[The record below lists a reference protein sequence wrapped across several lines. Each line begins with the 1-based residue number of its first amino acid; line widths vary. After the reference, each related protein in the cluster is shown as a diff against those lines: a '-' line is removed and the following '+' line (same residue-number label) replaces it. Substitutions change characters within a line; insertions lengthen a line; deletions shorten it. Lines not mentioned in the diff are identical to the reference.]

1 MQEDEQRLRALQDKI
16 IKVEEIKAPT
26 AEDLEVFRNQ
36 LRKQVEGELDID
48 TKKSVLNNLIKK
60 LKVDQN
66 GLLEIDFCVVLG
78 NTPYPLCSR
87 YEFPTS
93 SKSKDYD

>member
-1 MQEDEQRLRALQDKI
+1 MQEDEQRLRDLQDKI

-48 TKKSVLNNLIKK
+48 TKKSVLNSLIKK

-66 GLLEIDFCVVLG
+66 GLLEIDFCVALD
-78 NTPYPLCSR
+78 NTPYGIWTRVASVKGWCPG
-87 YEFPTS
+87 PG
-93 SKSKDYD
+93 

>member
-1 MQEDEQRLRALQDKI
+1 MDKYLKKESSSKCKKMSRDWEIYRTKI

-26 AEDLEVFRNQ
+26 AEDLKVFRNQ

-48 TKKSVLNNLIKK
+48 TKKSVLNSLIKK

-66 GLLEIDFCVVLG
+66 GLLEIDFGVVLG
-78 NTPYPLCSR
+78 NTP
-87 YEFPTS
+87 
-93 SKSKDYD
+93 

>member
-1 MQEDEQRLRALQDKI
+1 M
-16 IKVEEIKAPT
+16 EEIKAPT

-36 LRKQVEGELDID
+36 LRIQVEGELDID
-48 TKKSVLNNLIKK
+48 TKKSVLNSLIKK

-78 NTPYPLCSR
+78 NTPYGI
-87 YEFPTS
+87 
-93 SKSKDYD
+93 